1 MNVQICTASDD
12 AIRVDI
18 NETTVTTVET
28 CRGSKTYCQESNP
41 ATLKP
46 GMNKITAHV
55 WQGDGG
61 YYMRVAIKDVSGNML
76 RSDDTASHRDTPD
89 GLSRLASK
97 RTTFLKKVAD

>member
-28 CRGSKTYCQESNP
+28 CRVSRTYCQESNV
-41 ATLKP
+41 ATLEP

-55 WQGDGG
+55 W
-61 YYMRVAIKDVSGNML
+61 
-76 RSDDTASHRDTPD
+76 
-89 GLSRLASK
+89 
-97 RTTFLKKVAD
+97 